1 MVFYENSVQYY
12 VNIKI
17 SRNLNLDME
26 HNNNHF
32 RIIKFN
38 L

>member
-1 MVFYENSVQYY
+1 MVFYENGVQYY

-26 HNNNHF
+26 HNNHF

-38 L
+38 H